1 MCYIRGISKLSERM
15 KNRKFQMMCCYL
27 KNKNFKIVVTLL
39 NRVWVL
45 KNNRNKKE
53 KILVLYRKYQYF
65 ILGGQFMFYLFLHS
79 NPSDTYITTCK
90 TIPDCQKTV
99 EQKMEELK
107 ETYGTKKATFYALD
121 KTGEKVVGWIMFA
134 KEM

>member
-1 MCYIRGISKLSERM
+1 
-15 KNRKFQMMCCYL
+15 
-27 KNKNFKIVVTLL
+27 
-39 NRVWVL
+39 
-45 KNNRNKKE
+45 
-53 KILVLYRKYQYF
+53 
-65 ILGGQFMFYLFLHS
+65 MFYLFLHS

-121 KTGEKVVGWIMFA
+121 KSGEKVVGWIMVA